1 MYPGAI
7 TECDICFAQ
16 CLDAEVTMHGP
27 NRHCPKCEEYRLRRS
42 IFDALQ
48 TGDPVRIL
56 WHSTEYDGT
65 VVAVSPCWRAHRFI
79 RFYEDNHYNGRV
91 SHELTFNGPDSV
103 ELRGYSYGYARMLFG

>member
-7 TECDICFAQ
+7 TACDICHCE
-16 CLDAEVTMHGP
+16 CLSDRAAIHGP
-27 NRHCPKCEEYRLRRS
+27 NTYCPQCEKYRLRRE
-42 IFDALQ
+42 IFNRLKV
-48 TGDPVRIL
+48 GDPVRL
-56 WHSTEYDGT
+56 VWHGREYDGA